1 MDSAFAYMNY
11 TMYSKSMQVL
21 AESVGC
27 VKAATEILGDKW
39 TPQLLRYFINE
50 ETVRFCQLQDL
61 VGGINPRTL
70 SARLTSLEE
79 AGVIVKTNLDA
90 SSRCDYQLT
99 QKGRDL
105 LPILQD
111 MQTWSDKYAPVEA

>member
-1 MDSAFAYMNY
+1 
-11 TMYSKSMQVL
+11 MQVL
-21 AESVGC
+21 AESIGC

-79 AGVIVKTNLDA
+79 AGVIVKINLDS

-111 MQTWSDKYAPVEA
+111 MQTWSDKYAPANT